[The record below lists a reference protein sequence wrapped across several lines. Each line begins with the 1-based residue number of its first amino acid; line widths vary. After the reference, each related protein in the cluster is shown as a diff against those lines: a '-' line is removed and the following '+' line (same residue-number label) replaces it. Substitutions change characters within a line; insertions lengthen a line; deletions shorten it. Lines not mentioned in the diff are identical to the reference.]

1 MANRSKSAKK
11 RVKTSI
17 KRKTR
22 NLLAKK
28 EIKNAFKA
36 AERAITKK
44 SDEAKKLINKAISVI
59 DKAVQKGIIHKN
71 RGSRRKSRLLSKL
84 KI

>member
-11 RVKTSI
+11 RVKTSF

-28 EIKNAFKA
+28 DMKNVLKA
-36 AERAITKK
+36 AERAIAKK
-44 SDEAKKLINKAISVI
+44 SDEAKKLINKAVSVI

-71 RGSRRKSRLLSKL
+71 KGSRKKSRLLSKV
-84 KI
+84 